1 MTKRRTLQES
11 MLTGLTTCCFPTNIM
26 AKKDFFVNMK
36 REELQLALSHC
47 STLSRGLPLF
57 N

>member
-1 MTKRRTLQES
+1 